1 MPLELQNDPRYK
13 VTLSSATEYS
23 DAINIL
29 GKMAIKT
36 EGKTIVDQTGQKGPI
51 EIDIPPM
58 HWKMAL
64 IQILRHRGLSFEE
77 FPNYYLVKTGSEE
90 KAGGGPGK
98 SAGPKEEA
106 FTSDTREVKINAIFF
121 QADREKLK
129 EAGINW
135 NIVQNSSG
143 LSLKTLNIGANFGVT
158 TDKQAEEGQIT
169 GRTLAH
175 KTTDEDGS
183 VDVEALL
190 NLYESND
197 LGKVL
202 SKPTIKVV
210 DGVEGQIH
218 VGTQF
223 AINQKDFSGNTV
235 SQYKNA
241 GTILKVTPQIIEDST
256 LTFIHLIISAEKS
269 SASPGMGEQ
278 PEVSTQKA
286 ETSVLLLDGEQ
297 TMIGGLYVQEE
308 LVIRTGIPILK
319 DLPWWVFGIRYLT
332 GYNSTTIK
340 NNELIIFI
348 KVELMDKLEDRIAK
362 RKQSILG
369 KELQKEALQ
378 TRKDFIELKKSS
390 DEGQKVSNKELK
402 GDKDYKVNRE
412 ELLEKPL
419 TEAQP
424 DKIEVKTEQQAPPVQ
439 PQVAKEKEIEK
450 TETEEVVA
458 EKQSKPISKET
469 EQIIKK
475 FTKTPAEEKTKVIT
489 KPTERKKPETITYKT
504 LKENT
509 ESESKTLPKANITT
523 PKVAPVPPVSTTVK
537 KQAKQPNQIEEML
550 NKKVDD
556 KQAEKIEKIVEAKK
570 VTRENL
576 KPRYTIQIF
585 SSDNYQKTLEEIKKY
600 KARGIDVYIEKQKI
614 DNKLMYRVRAGRFV
628 YFSKAK
634 EEMKKIQEKFPER
647 KDMWIDNL

>member
-1 MPLELQNDPRYK
+1 
-13 VTLSSATEYS
+13 
-23 DAINIL
+23 
-29 GKMAIKT
+29 
-36 EGKTIVDQTGQKGPI
+36 
-51 EIDIPPM
+51 
-58 HWKMAL
+58 
-64 IQILRHRGLSFEE
+64 
-77 FPNYYLVKTGSEE
+77 
-90 KAGGGPGK
+90 
-98 SAGPKEEA
+98 
-106 FTSDTREVKINAIFF
+106 
-121 QADREKLK
+121 
-129 EAGINW
+129 
-135 NIVQNSSG
+135 
-143 LSLKTLNIGANFGVT
+143 
-158 TDKQAEEGQIT
+158 
-169 GRTLAH
+169 
-175 KTTDEDGS
+175 
-183 VDVEALL
+183 
-190 NLYESND
+190 
-197 LGKVL
+197 
-202 SKPTIKVV
+202 
-210 DGVEGQIH
+210 
-218 VGTQF
+218 
-223 AINQKDFSGNTV
+223 
-235 SQYKNA
+235 
-241 GTILKVTPQIIEDST
+241 
-256 LTFIHLIISAEKS
+256 
-269 SASPGMGEQ
+269 
-278 PEVSTQKA
+278 
-286 ETSVLLLDGEQ
+286 
-297 TMIGGLYVQEE
+297 MIGGLYVQEE